1 MSSEDAYLSF
11 KRAFDE
17 HRCEIDRLYDR
28 VAKLEEANAR
38 VLTYVKQTG
47 NLPLLDG
54 ETIKCQVTPDA
65 HPQFNFH
72 SARMSERY
80 GTPEISAI
88 VGQQTK
94 EVERALNHLDLEP
107 VKRMQILNQ
116 IQSNMSA
123 ILYSQLASADI
134 GFRASPNALDI
145 NTSNPSYHT
154 PLINGSIAVS
164 CGDEMTIA
172 GTQPPVKSPGSIAEH
187 CPNSS
192 RDIITMD
199 PAGSRTPVNPTPPPP
214 PDVQERRRQELYRTN
229 LRMHTAMRDQNREA
243 TVHADLAEEPMPVPV
258 GRSSIVPFLQNLLP
272 VPSARTK
279 SVFVSVPWS
288 GYETHPSPIS
298 TLRALNAKEY
308 TGTKNTREFICPC
321 KSEATC
327 PLNPAKRRRFANDSR
342 VAHGFTLLAA
352 AFRGRFIRQLLA
364 THKVF
369 DLIRTVKDSAKLALS
384 IHVERATSGSK
395 VTDQKSFE
403 FGLQADRYDRFS
415 NEELALESRLLAQLR
430 GALVQLHDI
439 FFSWPLTSQI
449 ELLNVS
455 RSLPQRSR
463 RPLGKSGIPLE
474 DQHSLGAKSDSF
486 VDDWTARDPCDHQR
500 RRKPNGLRC
509 SQSQSESEE
518 NGKTRPLRELQ
529 FDQVN
534 RFRTQVM
541 ARSPKD
547 RTQEKLLDLGVQPGC
562 TCLRR
567 QLDVARAAESGSR
580 RNTDPGTNQT
590 IESLRNKP
598 AGPTDHHRQCWGS
611 RQPVD
616 AASVH
621 SRSSVHSAPAGS
633 LTSKYTSSKSSAS
646 CSASTTR
653 TRVPLS
659 SSQAVATSTSGTPN
673 SQCVIRNSGRIF
685 STFQSQSTAIHAST
699 SAKSKAH
706 SPLGKRVD
714 YRNHKKASLPG
725 QGRSAES
732 ETQMDDQ
739 EAFWVEQ
746 SPCRFNKAS
755 HAVPLT
761 RKVALLSKPERN
773 SDVKASTGLPFQ
785 PNVDRQSFSLGQVS
799 GGPVERSIVRASN
812 GGNISERSNQPSNHN
827 RRPISGQLGQRRLGV
842 TDPEAT
848 GGWYPVRRRIV
859 ASYCPNSFADT
870 ADFIPYDSSTRLEF
884 HPNTPS
890 NRQLY
895 HPNVANSTNTPD
907 VPGDDCVVPVRRLN
921 RWGDEEADINCH

>member
-1 MSSEDAYLSF
+1 
-11 KRAFDE
+11 
-17 HRCEIDRLYDR
+17 
-28 VAKLEEANAR
+28 
-38 VLTYVKQTG
+38 
-47 NLPLLDG
+47 
-54 ETIKCQVTPDA
+54 
-65 HPQFNFH
+65 
-72 SARMSERY
+72 MSERC

-94 EVERALNHLDLEP
+94 EVEKALNNLDLEP

-116 IQSNMSA
+116 VQSNLSA
-123 ILYSQLASADI
+123 ILYSQLASADM

-154 PLINGSIAVS
+154 PFMNGSIAVS
-164 CGDEMTIA
+164 CGDEMTIT
-172 GTQPPVKSPGSIAEH
+172 GTQPLIKSPGPITEH
-187 CPNSS
+187 RPNSS
-192 RDIITMD
+192 RDIFTTD

-229 LRMHTAMRDQNREA
+229 LRMHTTMRDQTREA
-243 TVHADLAEEPMPVPV
+243 TVNADLAEEPTPV
-258 GRSSIVPFLQNLLP
+258 GRSSIVPPFLQNLLP
-272 VPSARTK
+272 VPSPRTK
-279 SVFVSVPWS
+279 STFGSVPGS
-288 GYETHPSPIS
+288 GDETHPSPIS

-327 PLNPAKRRRFANDSR
+327 PLNPAKRCRFANDSR
-342 VAHGFTLLAA
+342 VARGFTLLAA

-384 IHVERATSGSK
+384 IHVERAASGSK
-395 VTDQKSFE
+395 INDQKSSE
-403 FGLQADRYDRFS
+403 FGLQADRYGRFS

-455 RSLPQRSR
+455 RSLPQRNR

-474 DQHSLGAKSDSF
+474 DQHSSGAKSDSF
-486 VDDWTARDPCDHQR
+486 ADDWTARDHYDQR
-500 RRKPNGLRC
+500 RRKPSGLRC
-509 SQSQSESEE
+509 SQSQSEPEE
-518 NGKTRPLRELQ
+518 NGETRPLRELQ

-567 QLDVARAAESGSR
+567 QPDGARAAESGSR

-590 IESLRNKP
+590 IQSLRNKP
-598 AGPTDHHRQCWGS
+598 AGPTEHHRQCWGS
-611 RQPVD
+611 RQPAD
-616 AASVH
+616 AASIH

-633 LTSKYTSSKSSAS
+633 LTSRHTSSKSSVS

-659 SSQAVATSTSGTPN
+659 SSPTVATSTGGTPN
-673 SQCVIRNSGRIF
+673 SQCVTRNSGRIL
-685 STFQSQSTAIHAST
+685 STFQSQSTAIHTST

-706 SPLGKRVD
+706 SPLGKRVN
-714 YRNHKKASLPG
+714 YRDHKKASLPV
-725 QGRSAES
+725 QGRSTES

-746 SPCRFNKAS
+746 SPCQFTKAS

-773 SDVKASTGLPFQ
+773 SDVKTSTGLPFQ
-785 PNVDRQSFSLGQVS
+785 PNVDRQSFRLGQVS
-799 GGPVERSIVRASN
+799 GGPMVRAGN
-812 GGNISERSNQPSNHN
+812 GGNISERSNQSSNHN
-827 RRPISGQLGQRRLGV
+827 RRPIS
-842 TDPEAT
+842 
-848 GGWYPVRRRIV
+848 
-859 ASYCPNSFADT
+859 
-870 ADFIPYDSSTRLEF
+870 
-884 HPNTPS
+884 
-890 NRQLY
+890 
-895 HPNVANSTNTPD
+895 
-907 VPGDDCVVPVRRLN
+907 
-921 RWGDEEADINCH
+921 